1 MRFVSLWYV
10 KRFCTAFIKTSAQCG
25 FAKNCLKRYLQFL
38 RGCKAAFYRWLSDG
52 ELVGSVTAFAGNTLP
67 EGWLLCDGSAV
78 NRETYAALYSVIG
91 GTYGAGDGSTT
102 FNLPNLTDK
111 FIQGNAT
118 SGTEHSAGLPNITG
132 SAGAITNWGY
142 VNDSGTL
149 GAFYFGGNSTE
160 YMKVDWDGSMQTRRP
175 YDWNFDAS
183 RSNPIYGNSNTVQ
196 PPAVT
201 MKYAIYSGVVSKKLW
216 LRTI

>member
-67 EGWLLCDGSAV
+67 EGWLLCNGSAV
-78 NRETYAALYSVIG
+78 SRETYAALYSVIG
-91 GTYGAGDGSTT
+91 DTYGRGDGTNT
-102 FNLPNLTDK
+102 FNLPNLVDK
-111 FIQGNAT
+111 FVEGSAT
-118 SGTEHSAGLPNITG
+118 AGTVKSAGLPNITG
-132 SAGAITNWGY
+132 YFDIRKWNSVGAGIMTM
-142 VNDSGTL
+142 T
-149 GAFYFGGNSTE
+149 GAFNGGADGVSGNGIAGNSTLANAQG
-160 YMKVDWDGSMQTRRP
+160 VTF
-175 YDWNFDAS
+175 NAS
-183 RSNPIYGNSNTVQ
+183 RSSSIYGNANTVQ

-216 LRTI
+216 RRTI

>member
-52 ELVGSVTAFAGNTLP
+52 ELVGAVTAFAGNTLP
-67 EGWLLCDGSAV
+67 EGWLLCNGAAV
-78 NRETYAALYSVIG
+78 NRTDYAALFDVIG
-91 GTYGAGDGSTT
+91 TTYGAGDGSTA

-132 SAGAITNWGY
+132 GWNEFYGGINPNGST
-142 VNDSGTL
+142 
-149 GAFYFGGNSTE
+149 GAFQNGAATGIVGGEITTTIGNNMT
-160 YMKVDWDGSMQTRRP
+160 
-175 YDWNFDAS
+175 FDAS
-183 RSNPIYGNSNTVQ
+183 RSSSIYGNSNTVQ